1 MQAYPRTAGQPCKTL
16 LRGGVLLLGMA
27 LTTLAWA
34 GDPQVKVYGKTY
46 GEWSAQWWQ
55 WVHAIPVSTNP
66 LLDATGEHCGEGQF
80 AVDNDQVWFLAGT
93 TGGEADRH
101 CTVPHG
107 TALLYPLV
115 NHFFLN
121 GPNEHVTVEAKRSGL
136 AGVLDLACGL
146 QSTLDGVAT
155 GIAQPTVRTQSPPFP
170 LAIGPDNVYGLPP
183 GVVDPEVVAD
193 GYWVLLPPLAVGT
206 HELQVQGAVCDPDT
220 HLPFFAVQVTYHL
233 TIVVDDLPMALTG
246 RSPVMAAETASTSE
260 GARGRSFSMSR
271 ISRDCLSTTCPTNGP
286 HLTGIALPGV
296 ALDGLELQGTAVT
309 LNPQA
314 AR

>member
-1 MQAYPRTAGQPCKTL
+1 M
-16 LRGGVLLLGMA
+16 V

-34 GDPQVKVYGKTY
+34 GDPQVTAYGKTY

-55 WVHAIPVSTNP
+55 WVHSIPVSTNP

-80 AVDNDQVWFLAGT
+80 AFDNDQVWFLAGT

-107 TALLYPLV
+107 KALLYPLV
-115 NHFFLN
+115 NDFFLN

-136 AGVLDLACGL
+136 AEGLDLGCGL
-146 QSTLDGVAT
+146 QSTLDGVT
-155 GIAQPTVRTQSPPFP
+155 TSIAQPTVRTQSPPFP
-170 LAIGPDNVYGLPP
+170 LAIGPDDVYGIPS
-183 GVVDPEVVAD
+183 GVVDHEVVAD

-206 HELQVQGAVCDPDT
+206 HELQLQGAVCDPDT
-220 HLPFFAVQVTYHL
+220 HLPFFEVQVTYHL
-233 TIVVDDLPMALTG
+233 TIVDDDLSMVLTG
-246 RSPVMAAETASTSE
+246 RSPVLAAETENTSE
-260 GARGRSFSMSR
+260 GVRGQR
-271 ISRDCLSTTCPTNGP
+271 IGRDCQLVNCPTNGP

-296 ALDGLELQGTAVT
+296 ALDGLALHGTAVT
-309 LNPQA
+309 LKQQA